1 MLTINVQLLKQKKK
15 EKVDQ
20 NHVNTD
26 QPPLKRFGGKYLTLS
41 DTEVLKKQMCW
52 MHSVIDRT
60 KMDELDQENDVK
72 DRWMMVTDKRMF
84 LYSNTVR
91 FCDNQDDLG
100 YDYYDLTFNPIN
112 LEQLKISPGLNVT
125 NLDNIVITQL
135 CNNIVRYDRLGS
147 RDPEKKEEKY
157 LRFVDH
163 EQAALFVNLV
173 NSIKQSKEYEVQRK
187 SLKHMCQSGNKLNDH
202 HTGEQIRAVVD
213 ELENVYYNTQ
223 N

>member
-1 MLTINVQLLKQKKK
+1 
-15 EKVDQ
+15 
-20 NHVNTD
+20 
-26 QPPLKRFGGKYLTLS
+26 
-41 DTEVLKKQMCW
+41 
-52 MHSVIDRT
+52 
-60 KMDELDQENDVK
+60 MDELDQENDVK

-163 EQAALFVNLV
+163 E
-173 NSIKQSKEYEVQRK
+173 
-187 SLKHMCQSGNKLNDH
+187 
-202 HTGEQIRAVVD
+202 
-213 ELENVYYNTQ
+213 
-223 N
+223 